1 MVAFSPD
8 EDQKMMQ
15 DSVAQLARTTLRP
28 RMRQVEAERGVPED
42 IRKTAHEMGLGLVSL
57 PADVG
62 GPGLGLLTTV
72 LLEEEVAWGDPA
84 AAFGFGGPGA
94 FGFAVTE
101 LGTTEQATRL
111 LAPFVAEGGHSLFG
125 AVAWGEPKAHPDREG
140 LTAIATPEGDGYRL
154 SGEKA
159 YVTNADRADVF
170 VVFAE
175 TEAET
180 SGRSIGAFVVR

>member
-1 MVAFSPD
+1 MVAFSLD

-28 RMRQVEAERGVPED
+28 RMRQIEEERGVPED
-42 IRKTAHEMGLGLVSL
+42 VRRTAHGMGLGVVAL
-57 PADVG
+57 PTEVG

-72 LLEEEVAWGDPA
+72 LLEEEIAWGDPG

-111 LAPFVAEGGHSLFG
+111 LAPFVGDDGHSRFG

-140 LTAIATPEGDGYRL
+140 LTAVAIPE
-154 SGEKA
+154 
-159 YVTNADRADVF
+159 
-170 VVFAE
+170 
-175 TEAET
+175 
-180 SGRSIGAFVVR
+180 